1 MDSKNKLLFAKL
13 RDCMNIAKRRP
24 HFLGFLDENE
34 AAFCQEILKREPAS
48 CLFWGGYNGAE
59 RVIAGFFPDY
69 LEPSV
74 EAFPLKGLTFTFR
87 REDKL
92 GHRDFL
98 GCFMGLGIKRDVI
111 GDILIEEGRCVVFV
125 REEMEKYLLNNV
137 NKIGR
142 VGVKATLGLQK
153 PFPAIRKYFAMG
165 GVIASDRLDCLIA
178 LLCHTSRERASRLI
192 TSGVVALNHQEVLE
206 LSARVNEGDIVSV
219 RGHGKFIIDS
229 LGPLT
234 SKGRL
239 TVKCRKYQ

>member
-1 MDSKNKLLFAKL
+1 
-13 RDCMNIAKRRP
+13 
-24 HFLGFLDENE
+24 
-34 AAFCQEILKREPAS
+34 
-48 CLFWGGYNGAE
+48 
-59 RVIAGFFPDY
+59 
-69 LEPSV
+69 
-74 EAFPLKGLTFTFR
+74 
-87 REDKL
+87 
-92 GHRDFL
+92 
-98 GCFMGLGIKRDVI
+98 
-111 GDILIEEGRCVVFV
+111 
-125 REEMEKYLLNNV
+125 
-137 NKIGR
+137 
-142 VGVKATLGLQK
+142 
-153 PFPAIRKYFAMG
+153 MG